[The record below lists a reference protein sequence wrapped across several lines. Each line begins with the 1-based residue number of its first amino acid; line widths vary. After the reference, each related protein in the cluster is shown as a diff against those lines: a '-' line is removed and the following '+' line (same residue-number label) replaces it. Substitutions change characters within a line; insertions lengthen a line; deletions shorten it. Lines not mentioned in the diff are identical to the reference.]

1 MSQATRILLALV
13 AGLALGIVA
22 AAQGFAALS
31 IAVAQPIGTVWPGLA
46 RGIVAAGQGFAA
58 LGIAVAQPVG
68 TAWLNGLQMTIVP
81 LVVSLLV
88 IGIAATADAARA
100 GRLATRAMITF
111 MTLLW
116 SGAILSA
123 FLTPFLLTVWPIDP
137 SAGAALRASLP
148 DVKAVGEVP
157 PFGDF
162 LAAIVPSNPVS
173 AAANNAFLPLIVF
186 TLAFAFAL
194 TRLAKP
200 QRDLLVAFFR
210 AVADAMIVVIGWVL
224 WLGPIGVFALAFLV
238 GAKAG
243 SEAFGALLHYVL
255 IVTSVGTVLWIASFV
270 LGAIGG
276 RISIVGFARATAS
289 AQAVAIS
296 TQSSLA
302 SLPAMLRGAEQ
313 IGVHTQHSGVILPLA
328 VAIFRATGPA
338 MNLAVAIYVAV
349 LFNVPLTWQSLA
361 AGVAVASITTL
372 GAVSLP
378 GSISFI
384 SSIAPIAAAMG
395 VPIAPLGLLVAIETF
410 PDIMRTLGNVT
421 MDLAVTATLSAR
433 GAPPPMI
440 AEDLLTEGL
449 PV

>member
-1 MSQATRILLALV
+1 MSQATRILVALI
-13 AGLALGIVA
+13 AGMALGIVA
-22 AAQGFAALS
+22 AEQGFAPIGIL
-31 IAVAQPIGTVWPGLA
+31 IAQPI
-46 RGIVAAGQGFAA
+46 
-58 LGIAVAQPVG
+58 G

-100 GRLATRAMITF
+100 GQLATRAMILF
-111 MTLLW
+111 MVLLW
-116 SGAILSA
+116 SGAIMSA
-123 FLTPFLLTVWPIDP
+123 FVTPLLLSVWPIDP

-148 DVKAVGEVP
+148 DVKAIGEVP

-162 LAAIVPSNPVS
+162 LAAIVPSNPVT

-186 TLAFAFAL
+186 TLTFAFAI
-194 TRLAKP
+194 TRLAQE

-243 SEAFGALLHYVL
+243 TEAFGALLHYVL
-255 IVTSVGTVLWIASFV
+255 IVTSVGTVLWIASFF

-276 RISIVGFARATAS
+276 RVSIFRFARATAS

-296 TQSSLA
+296 TQSSLV

-313 IGVHTQHSGVILPLA
+313 IGVHTQHSGIILPLA

-338 MNLAVAIYVAV
+338 MNLAVAIYIAT
-349 LFNVPLTWQSLA
+349 LFGVPLTWQSLA
-361 AGVAVASITTL
+361 AGVAMASITTL

-378 GSISFI
+378 GSITFI

-421 MDLAVTATLSAR
+421 MDLAATATLSAR
-433 GAPPPMI
+433 AAPAPISP
-440 AEDLLTEGL
+440 EDLLIEGQIA
-449 PV
+449 

>member
-1 MSQATRILLALV
+1 MSQATRILVALI
-13 AGLALGIVA
+13 AGMAL
-22 AAQGFAALS
+22 
-31 IAVAQPIGTVWPGLA
+31 
-46 RGIVAAGQGFAA
+46 GIVAAGQGFAPI
-58 LGIAVAQPVG
+58 GILIAQPMG

-100 GRLATRAMITF
+100 GQLATRAMILF
-111 MTLLW
+111 MVLLW
-116 SGAILSA
+116 SGAIMSAFVTPLLLSA
-123 FLTPFLLTVWPIDP
+123 WPIDP

-148 DVKAVGEVP
+148 DVKAIGDVP

-162 LAAIVPSNPVS
+162 LAAIVPSNPVT

-186 TLAFAFAL
+186 TLTFSFAI
-194 TRLAKP
+194 TRLAKE

-210 AVADAMIVVIGWVL
+210 ALADAMIVVIGWVL
-224 WLGPIGVFALAFLV
+224 WLGPIGVFALAFVV

-243 SEAFGALLHYVL
+243 TEAFGALLHYVL
-255 IVTSVGTVLWIASFV
+255 IVASVGAVLWIASFF

-276 RISIVGFARATAS
+276 RVSIIRFARATAS

-296 TQSSLA
+296 TQSSLV

-313 IGVHTQHSGVILPLA
+313 IGVHTQHSGIILPLA

-338 MNLAVAIYVAV
+338 MNLAVAIYIAT
-349 LFNVPLTWQSLA
+349 LFGVPLTWQSLA
-361 AGVAVASITTL
+361 AGVAMASITTL

-378 GSISFI
+378 GSITFI

-433 GAPPPMI
+433 AAPAPISP
-440 AEDLLTEGL
+440 EDLLIEGQIA
-449 PV
+449 

>member
-1 MSQATRILLALV
+1 MSQATRILVALI
-13 AGLALGIVA
+13 AGMAL
-22 AAQGFAALS
+22 
-31 IAVAQPIGTVWPGLA
+31 
-46 RGIVAAGQGFAA
+46 GIVAAGQGFAPI
-58 LGIAVAQPVG
+58 GILIVQPIG

-100 GRLATRAMITF
+100 GQLATRAMILF
-111 MTLLW
+111 MVLLW
-116 SGAILSA
+116 SGAIMSAFVTPLLLSA
-123 FLTPFLLTVWPIDP
+123 WPIDP
-137 SAGAALRASLP
+137 NAGAALRASLP
-148 DVKAVGEVP
+148 DVKAIGDVP

-162 LAAIVPSNPVS
+162 LAAIVPSNPVT

-186 TLAFAFAL
+186 TLTFSFAI
-194 TRLAKP
+194 TRLAKE

-210 AVADAMIVVIGWVL
+210 ALADAMIVVIGWVL
-224 WLGPIGVFALAFLV
+224 WLGPIGVFALAFVV

-243 SEAFGALLHYVL
+243 TEAFGALLHYVL
-255 IVTSVGTVLWIASFV
+255 IVASVGTVLWIASFF

-276 RISIVGFARATAS
+276 RVSIIRFARATAS

-296 TQSSLA
+296 TQSSLV

-313 IGVHTQHSGVILPLA
+313 IGVHTQHSGIILPLA

-338 MNLAVAIYVAV
+338 MNLAVAIYIAT
-349 LFNVPLTWQSLA
+349 LFGVPLTWQSLA
-361 AGVAVASITTL
+361 AGVAMASITTL

-378 GSISFI
+378 GSITFI

-433 GAPPPMI
+433 AAPAPISP
-440 AEDLLTEGL
+440 EDLLIEGQIA
-449 PV
+449 

>member
-1 MSQATRILLALV
+1 MSQATRILVALI
-13 AGLALGIVA
+13 AGMAL
-22 AAQGFAALS
+22 
-31 IAVAQPIGTVWPGLA
+31 
-46 RGIVAAGQGFAA
+46 GIVAAGQGFAPI
-58 LGIAVAQPVG
+58 GILIAQPIG

-100 GRLATRAMITF
+100 GQLATRAMILF
-111 MTLLW
+111 MVLLW
-116 SGAILSA
+116 SGAIMSAFVTPLLLSA
-123 FLTPFLLTVWPIDP
+123 WPIDP

-148 DVKAVGEVP
+148 DVKAIGDVP

-162 LAAIVPSNPVS
+162 LAAIVPSNPVT

-186 TLAFAFAL
+186 TLTFSFAI
-194 TRLAKP
+194 TRLAKE

-210 AVADAMIVVIGWVL
+210 ALADAMIVVIGWVL
-224 WLGPIGVFALAFLV
+224 WLGPIGVFALAFVV

-243 SEAFGALLHYVL
+243 TEAFGALLHYVL
-255 IVTSVGTVLWIASFV
+255 IVASVGMVLWIASFF

-276 RISIVGFARATAS
+276 RVSIIRFARATAS

-296 TQSSLA
+296 TQSSLV

-313 IGVHTQHSGVILPLA
+313 IGVHTQHSGIILPLA

-338 MNLAVAIYVAV
+338 MNLAVAIYIAT
-349 LFNVPLTWQSLA
+349 LFGVPLTWQSLA
-361 AGVAVASITTL
+361 AGVAMASITTL

-378 GSISFI
+378 GSITFI

-433 GAPPPMI
+433 AAPAPMSP
-440 AEDLLTEGL
+440 EDLLIEGQIA
-449 PV
+449 

>member
-1 MSQATRILLALV
+1 MSQATRILVALI
-13 AGLALGIVA
+13 AGMAL
-22 AAQGFAALS
+22 
-31 IAVAQPIGTVWPGLA
+31 
-46 RGIVAAGQGFAA
+46 GIVAAGQGFAPI
-58 LGIAVAQPVG
+58 GILIAQPIG
-68 TAWLNGLQMTIVP
+68 AAWLNGLQMTIVP

-100 GRLATRAMITF
+100 GQLATRAMILF
-111 MTLLW
+111 MVLLW
-116 SGAILSA
+116 SGAIMSAFVTPLLLSA
-123 FLTPFLLTVWPIDP
+123 WPIDP

-148 DVKAVGEVP
+148 DVKAIGDVP

-162 LAAIVPSNPVS
+162 LAAIVPSNPVT

-186 TLAFAFAL
+186 TLTFSFAI
-194 TRLAKP
+194 TRLAKE
-200 QRDLLVAFFR
+200 QRDLLVGFFR

-224 WLGPIGVFALAFLV
+224 WLGPIGVFALAFVV

-243 SEAFGALLHYVL
+243 TEAFGALLHYVL
-255 IVTSVGTVLWIASFV
+255 IVASVGAVLWIASFF

-276 RISIVGFARATAS
+276 RVSIIRFARATAS

-296 TQSSLA
+296 TQSSLV

-313 IGVHTQHSGVILPLA
+313 IGVHTQHSGIILPLA

-338 MNLAVAIYVAV
+338 MNLAVAIYIAT
-349 LFNVPLTWQSLA
+349 LFGVPLTWQSLA
-361 AGVAVASITTL
+361 AGVAMASITTL

-378 GSISFI
+378 GSITFI

-433 GAPPPMI
+433 AAPAPISP
-440 AEDLLTEGL
+440 EDLLIEGQIA
-449 PV
+449 

>member
-22 AAQGFAALS
+22 A
-31 IAVAQPIGTVWPGLA
+31 
-46 RGIVAAGQGFAA
+46 GQGFAA
-58 LGIAVAQPVG
+58 TGIVIAQPIG

-100 GRLATRAMITF
+100 GQLTTRAMILFTV
-111 MTLLW
+111 LLW
-116 SGAILSA
+116 TGAILSA
-123 FLTPFLLTVWPIDP
+123 VLTPFLLSVWPIDP
-137 SAGAALRASLP
+137 GAGAALKASLP
-148 DVKAVGEVP
+148 DVQAVGDVP

-162 LAAIVPSNPVS
+162 LAAIVPSNPVT

-186 TLAFAFAL
+186 TLAFAFAI

-200 QRDLLVAFFR
+200 QRDLLVSFFR

-243 SEAFGALLHYVL
+243 GEAFGALLHYVL
-255 IVTSVGTVLWIASFV
+255 IVTSVGTVLWIASFFI
-270 LGAIGG
+270 GAIGG
-276 RISIVGFARATAS
+276 RISIIKFARATAS

-328 VAIFRATGPA
+328 VAVFRATGPA
-338 MNLAVAIYVAV
+338 MNLAVAIYVAI
-349 LFNVPLTWQSLA
+349 LFGVPLTWQNLA

-433 GAPPPMI
+433 AAPAPITP
-440 AEDLLTEGL
+440 EDLLFEAQTG
-449 PV
+449 

>member
-22 AAQGFAALS
+22 A
-31 IAVAQPIGTVWPGLA
+31 
-46 RGIVAAGQGFAA
+46 GQGFAA
-58 LGIAVAQPVG
+58 SGIVIAQPIG

-88 IGIAATADAARA
+88 IGIAASADAARA
-100 GRLATRAMITF
+100 GQLTTRAMILF
-111 MTLLW
+111 MVLLW
-116 SGAILSA
+116 TGATLSA
-123 FLTPFLLTVWPIDP
+123 LLTPFLLSLWPIDP
-137 SAGAALRASLP
+137 GAGAALKASLP
-148 DVKAVGEVP
+148 DVKAVGDVP

-162 LAAIVPSNPVS
+162 LAAIVPSNPVT
-173 AAANNAFLPLIVF
+173 AAANDAFLPLIVF
-186 TLAFAFAL
+186 TLAFAFAI
-194 TRLAKP
+194 TRLPKP
-200 QRDLLVAFFR
+200 QRDLLVSFFR

-238 GAKAG
+238 GAKG
-243 SEAFGALLHYVL
+243 GGEAFGALLHYVL
-255 IVTSVGTVLWIASFV
+255 IVTSVGTVLWIASFF

-276 RISIVGFARATAS
+276 RISIIKFARATAS

-328 VAIFRATGPA
+328 VAVFRATGPA
-338 MNLAVAIYVAV
+338 MNLAVAIYVAI
-349 LFNVPLTWQSLA
+349 LFGVPLTWQNLA

-421 MDLAVTATLSAR
+421 MDLAVTATLSTRA
-433 GAPPPMI
+433 APAPVTP
-440 AEDLLTEGL
+440 EDLLIEGQ
-449 PV
+449 PA

>member
-22 AAQGFAALS
+22 A
-31 IAVAQPIGTVWPGLA
+31 
-46 RGIVAAGQGFAA
+46 GQGFAPI
-58 LGIAVAQPVG
+58 GILIAQPIG

-100 GRLATRAMITF
+100 GQLAGRAMILF
-111 MTLLW
+111 MVLLW
-116 SGAILSA
+116 SGAIMAA
-123 FLTPFLLTVWPIDP
+123 FVTPVLLDLWPIDP
-137 SAGAALRASLP
+137 VAGAALKASLSN
-148 DVKAVGEVP
+148 VGPVGKVP

-162 LAAIVPSNPVS
+162 LAAIVPNNPVS

-186 TLAFAFAL
+186 TLAFAFAI
-194 TRLAKP
+194 TRLAAE

-224 WLGPIGVFALAFLV
+224 WLGPIGVGALAFLV

-243 SEAFGALLHYVL
+243 GEAFGALLHYVL
-255 IVTSVGTVLWIASFV
+255 IVTGVGTVLWIFSFF

-276 RISIVGFARATAS
+276 RVSIVAFARATAS

-302 SLPAMLRGAEQ
+302 SLPAMLRGAGQ
-313 IGVHTQHSGVILPLA
+313 IGVHTRHSGIILPLA
-328 VAIFRATGPA
+328 VAVFRATGPA
-338 MNLAVAIYVAV
+338 MNLAVAIYIAM
-349 LFNVPLTWQSLA
+349 LFGVPLTWQNLA

-378 GSISFI
+378 GSITFV

-433 GAPPPMI
+433 AAPVPVTP
-440 AEDLLTEGL
+440 EDLLIAA
-449 PV
+449 PDA

>member
-13 AGLALGIVA
+13 AGL
-22 AAQGFAALS
+22 
-31 IAVAQPIGTVWPGLA
+31 GL
-46 RGIVAAGQGFAA
+46 GIVAAGQGFAA
-58 LGIAVAQPVG
+58 TGIVIAQPIG

-100 GRLATRAMITF
+100 GQLTTRAMILF
-111 MTLLW
+111 MVLLW
-116 SGAILSA
+116 TGAILSA
-123 FLTPFLLTVWPIDP
+123 VLTPFLLVVWPIDP
-137 SAGAALRASLP
+137 GAGAALKASLP
-148 DVKAVGEVP
+148 DVQAVGDVP

-162 LAAIVPSNPVS
+162 LAAIVPSNPVT
-173 AAANNAFLPLIVF
+173 AAANNAFLSLIVF
-186 TLAFAFAL
+186 TLAFAFAI

-200 QRDLLVAFFR
+200 QRDLLVSFFR

-224 WLGPIGVFALAFLV
+224 RLGPIGVFALAFLV

-243 SEAFGALLHYVL
+243 GEAFGALLHYVL
-255 IVTSVGTVLWIASFV
+255 IVTSVGTVLWIASFFI
-270 LGAIGG
+270 GAIGG
-276 RISIVGFARATAS
+276 RISIINFARATAS

-328 VAIFRATGPA
+328 VAVFRATGPA
-338 MNLAVAIYVAV
+338 MNLAVAIYVAI
-349 LFNVPLTWQSLA
+349 LFGVPLTWQNLA

-378 GSISFI
+378 GSITFI

-433 GAPPPMI
+433 AAPAPITP
-440 AEDLLTEGL
+440 EDQLFEAQSG
-449 PV
+449 

>member
-13 AGLALGIVA
+13 AGLALGIIA
-22 AAQGFAALS
+22 ASQGFAA
-31 IAVAQPIGTVWPGLA
+31 I
-46 RGIVAAGQGFAA
+46 GIV
-58 LGIAVAQPVG
+58 IAEPIG

-100 GRLATRAMITF
+100 GQLATRAMITF
-111 MTLLW
+111 MVLLW
-116 SGAILSA
+116 SGAIMAA
-123 FLTPFLLTVWPIDP
+123 FVTPALLDLWPIDP
-137 SAGAALRASLP
+137 AAGAALKASLP
-148 DVKAVGEVP
+148 DVKAIGEVP

-173 AAANNAFLPLIVF
+173 AAANSAFLPLIIF
-186 TLAFAFAL
+186 TLAFAFAI
-194 TRLAKP
+194 TRLPKP
-200 QRDLLVAFFR
+200 PRELLVAFFT
-210 AVADAMIVVIGWVL
+210 AIADAMIVVIGWVL

-255 IVTSVGTVLWIASFV
+255 IVTSVGTVLWIASFF

-276 RISIVGFARATAS
+276 RVSIVKFARATAS

-313 IGVHTQHSGVILPLA
+313 IGVHTQHSGIILPLA
-328 VAIFRATGPA
+328 VAVFRATGPA
-338 MNLAVAIYVAV
+338 MNLAVAIYIAV
-349 LFNVPLTWQSLA
+349 LFGVELTWQNLA

-378 GSISFI
+378 GSITFV

-433 GAPPPMI
+433 GAPAPITP
-440 AEDLLTEGL
+440 EDLLIEGQTA
-449 PV
+449 

>member
-22 AAQGFAALS
+22 A
-31 IAVAQPIGTVWPGLA
+31 
-46 RGIVAAGQGFAA
+46 GQGFAA
-58 LGIAVAQPVG
+58 TGIVIAQPIG

-100 GRLATRAMITF
+100 GQLTTRAMILF
-111 MTLLW
+111 MVLLW
-116 SGAILSA
+116 TGAILSA
-123 FLTPFLLTVWPIDP
+123 VLTPFLLSVWPIDP
-137 SAGAALRASLP
+137 SAGAALKASLP
-148 DVKAVGEVP
+148 DVQAVGDVP

-162 LAAIVPSNPVS
+162 LAAIVPSNPVT

-186 TLAFAFAL
+186 TLAFAFAI

-200 QRDLLVAFFR
+200 QRDLLVSFFR

-243 SEAFGALLHYVL
+243 GEAFGALLHYVL
-255 IVTSVGTVLWIASFV
+255 IVTSIGTVLWIASFFI
-270 LGAIGG
+270 GAIGG
-276 RISIVGFARATAS
+276 RISIIKFARATAS

-328 VAIFRATGPA
+328 VAVFRATGPA
-338 MNLAVAIYVAV
+338 MNLAVAIYVAI
-349 LFNVPLTWQSLA
+349 LFGVPLTWQNLA

-433 GAPPPMI
+433 AAPAPITP
-440 AEDLLTEGL
+440 EDLLIEGQIA
-449 PV
+449 